1 MIFWPGN
8 RASGSSFRDFYS
20 DILTQ
25 RTGTKTVFQFADEAA
40 AAASKAPLTG
50 TAMSST
56 SLQSMS
62 LTDLKAL
69 AQKQGIKYAWNMNK
83 TQLVDAISDPT
94 KTAQIVA
101 DAKARAYGIG
111 TTPKKPKATAPAAA
125 KPAVTGSRRRLTAS
139 RSSATRWTISMRPLT
154 IADCAAYP

>member
-1 MIFWPGN
+1 
-8 RASGSSFRDFYS
+8 
-20 DILTQ
+20 
-25 RTGTKTVFQFADEAA
+25 
-40 AAASKAPLTG
+40 
-50 TAMSST
+50 MSST

-111 TTPKKPKATAPAAA
+111 TTPKKPKPQPRQRPNLQQRAAA
-125 KPAVTGSRRRLTAS
+125 RRLTAS